1 MTNINELAMAI
12 YEDMAPWERA
22 EGDLDEIIRTINE
35 EPIEVIKY
43 LVDRF
48 IDN

>member
-1 MTNINELAMAI
+1 MTNINELATAI
-12 YEDMAPWERA
+12 YEDMAPWEKA

-43 LVDRF
+43 LVERF
-48 IDN
+48 IEN